1 MDDPITGGQV
11 FVLIIIAMGIVG
23 GLVSKSIRMKH
34 GDLRTDKEIKA
45 GVALPSSRQTELLT
59 QENARLQGQVTRL
72 EERLSVV
79 ERIVTD
85 PARRIAAEID
95 GLR

>member
-1 MDDPITGGQV
+1 MENGQI
-11 FVLIIIAMGIVG
+11 FVLAMMVLGIAA
-23 GLVSKSIRMKH
+23 GLIDRAIRAKQ
-34 GDLRTDKEIKA
+34 GDLRTDKELKA
-45 GVALPSSRQTELLT
+45 GVALPASRQTELLT